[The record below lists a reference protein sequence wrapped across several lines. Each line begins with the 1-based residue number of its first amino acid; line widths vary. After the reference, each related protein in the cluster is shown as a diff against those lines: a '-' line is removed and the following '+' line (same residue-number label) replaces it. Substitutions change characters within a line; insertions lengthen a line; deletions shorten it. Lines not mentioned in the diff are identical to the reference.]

1 MQRSYGSAN
10 SMSDTD
16 IEDSHPLRAV
26 VRNGATVQA
35 RGLCSSLHSL
45 QEVVACT
52 NSNKCMCSCRKIY
65 HQYFFVSKALYLV
78 LLLNGLFSTALY
90 GVTSEVLKV
99 ILGDEFV
106 LTRNLVNHGVTQI
119 LFPVAG
125 HIADTYIG
133 RHNII
138 RFSLWLAWVGFAIMS
153 ISFSLDSF
161 DDDIS
166 MTNRFAILPVSF
178 TLLTIS
184 NVCFMSNIIPF
195 GMDQLQGASHVHY
208 RSFFYWWYWTL
219 NAGVLVVNIPQ
230 YCTGKVEMSVTIQSG
245 IGIICVSAA
254 LILDVLLKHWFVIEP
269 SSLKSN
275 PLQQSVKILRP
286 IATAP
291 KTQRVPSA
299 VRHELDMGQLSRL
312 DLAKSRYGGKY
323 ETEEVEDVRTFFR
336 IVLVLCS
343 VGFPV
348 FSYAGVSN
356 KSSPLTVLK
365 VY

>member
-16 IEDSHPLRAV
+16 IEDSRPLRAV

-35 RGLCSSLHSL
+35 RGLCSSLHNL

-52 NSNKCMCSCRKIY
+52 NSNKCTCSCRKIY

-219 NAGVLVVNIPQ
+219 NAGVLIVNIPQ

-245 IGIICVSAA
+245 IGITCVSAA

-275 PLQQSVKILRP
+275 PLQQIVKILRH

-299 VRHELDMGQLSRL
+299 VRHELDMGKLSRL

-356 KSSPLTVLK
+356 KSSH
-365 VY
+365 